1 MGLPAVQT
9 GVTAAG
15 APAVQPSHPVCE
27 PGGFKNP
34 NSWAKL
40 ILNCKHY
47 HGILEVEKMTC
58 LELERYLQTEPK
70 RLSEIFDEELDC
82 LLTPAFM
89 KGDSDEDLMDPL
101 LPSLSDEPSP
111 PPLLVSLPKN
121 LHAPANTKNTEAGLK
136 EASGGVNPAQL
147 NAVTSLT
154 PPSSPELG
162 RHLVK
167 PTQTLTATA
176 DGTLTLKLVAKK
188 VGLGA
193 AKLVATHSLPS
204 PPNRGTQ
211 SDGEGGLGTV
221 RSLNT
226 NLPGKL

>member
-1 MGLPAVQT
+1 
-9 GVTAAG
+9 
-15 APAVQPSHPVCE
+15 
-27 PGGFKNP
+27 
-34 NSWAKL
+34 
-40 ILNCKHY
+40 
-47 HGILEVEKMTC
+47 
-58 LELERYLQTEPK
+58 
-70 RLSEIFDEELDC
+70 
-82 LLTPAFM
+82 
-89 KGDSDEDLMDPL
+89 MDPL

-121 LHAPANTKNTEAGLK
+121 LHAPPNTNNTEAGLK

-167 PTQTLTATA
+167 PMQTLTATA

-204 PPNRGTQ
+204 PPNRGAQ
-211 SDGEGGLGTV
+211 SDGEGSTGNGRRRGHSREQKRVHRCQFNGCRKVYTKSSHLKAHQRTHTGD
-221 RSLNT
+221 
-226 NLPGKL
+226 